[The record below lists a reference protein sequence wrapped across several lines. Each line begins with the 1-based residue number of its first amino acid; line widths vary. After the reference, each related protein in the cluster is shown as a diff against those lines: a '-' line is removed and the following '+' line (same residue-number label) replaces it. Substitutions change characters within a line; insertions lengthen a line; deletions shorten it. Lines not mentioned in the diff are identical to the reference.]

1 MSRNILT
8 VPSKVALEALVQH
21 EEGEIAFCEEDNI
34 YYYYNTENGWQQM
47 PAEMTA
53 EGLQI
58 DLYSLNKQ
66 IVAQLPP
73 FDLQRLAD
81 AKETLKNWK
90 KDNIPYLLY
99 GKELSYFTLF
109 YPTENKEE
117 DSFVDCVFDCLA
129 TISNTIYS
137 FDVASEDAI
146 EIWMDYEGEATA
158 LYLFDYSRGMVY
170 YHD

>member
-81 AKETLKNWK
+81 AKDTLENWK

-129 TISNTIYS
+129 TISNTIY
-137 FDVASEDAI
+137 
-146 EIWMDYEGEATA
+146 
-158 LYLFDYSRGMVY
+158 RRCN
-170 YHD
+170 

>member
-1 MSRNILT
+1 MSNNYIT
-8 VPSKVALEALVQH
+8 VSTKAALEALVNH
-21 EEGEIAFCEEDNI
+21 EDGEIALCEEDQT
-34 YYYYNTENGWQQM
+34 YYYYNNGWNKM

-73 FDLQRLAD
+73 FDLQRLKD
-81 AKETLKNWK
+81 AKETLENWRK
-90 KDNIPYLLY
+90 EDIPYLLY

-109 YPTENKEE
+109 YPTDKEE
-117 DSFVDCVFDCLA
+117 DTFVDCVFDCLA

-137 FDVASEDAI
+137 FDVASDDAI
-146 EIWMDYEGEATA
+146 EIWMDFDGEATA
-158 LYLFDYSRGMVY
+158 LYLFDYSGGMVY
-170 YHD
+170 YHG

>member
-8 VPSKVALEALVQH
+8 VPSKAALEALVQH
-21 EEGEIAFCEEDNI
+21 EDREIAFCEENNT
-34 YYYYNTENGWQQM
+34 YYCYSSTDGGWQQM
-47 PAEMTA
+47 PAEMTE
-53 EGLQI
+53 EGLKI

-73 FDLQRLAD
+73 FDLQRLTD
-81 AKETLKNWK
+81 AKETLENWK
-90 KDNIPYLLY
+90 KDNTPYLLY

-109 YPTENKEE
+109 YPTDEKE
-117 DSFVDCVFDCLA
+117 DTFVDCVFDCLA

-146 EIWMDYEGEATA
+146 EIWMDFDGEATA
-158 LYLFDYSRGMVY
+158 LYLFDYSGGMVY
-170 YHD
+170 YHG